1 MLATLTKRLRVGDEL
16 TSSDVVTAC
25 ESLFD
30 ENVELSERANFLRAL
45 HAKGETPLEVAAF
58 VDVLLTRSRRTVLG
72 SGLLDVCGTGGDRAG
87 VFNVSTAVMFVA
99 TACGARVVKHGN
111 RGITS
116 KCGGADVLEALG
128 VRIDLP
134 PETALEAA
142 GCCFLFA
149 PLFHPAFK
157 TIAPVRKVL
166 AEEGS
171 ATIFNLL
178 GPLLN
183 PARPEFQLA
192 GVFDG
197 KLLPLYA
204 QAFKLLGRKSGWAV
218 HGSGGL
224 DEVSTLGPSEIHAL
238 EDGAIRQFV
247 IRPEDLN
254 VVPARIEDL
263 RGGEAQQNAEYLEA
277 ILLGKDAGPRRDMVV
292 LNAACALVVA
302 GLSPDLGAA
311 VAMAA
316 SALDN
321 GSAHDVLQRLRSVR

>member
-1 MLATLTKRLRVGDEL
+1 MLATLTEKLGLGREL
-16 TSSDVVTAC
+16 TSSDVVNAC
-25 ESLFD
+25 NSLFD
-30 ENVELSERANFLRAL
+30 ERVELSERANFLRAL
-45 HAKGETPLEVAAF
+45 HVKGESASEVAAF
-58 VDVLLTRSRRTVLG
+58 VDVLLTRSRRTLLG

-134 PETALEAA
+134 PETALAAA

-157 TIAPVRKVL
+157 SVAAVRKVL
-166 AEEGS
+166 ADEGS

-204 QAFKLLGRKSGWAV
+204 EAFKLLGRKCAWAV
-218 HGSGGL
+218 HGAGGL

-238 EDGAIRQFV
+238 EDGAIRHFV
-247 IRPEDLN
+247 IQPEELD
-254 VVPARIEDL
+254 VAPARVEDL
-263 RGGEAQQNAEYLEA
+263 RGGEAQENARSLEA
-277 ILLGKDAGPRRDMVV
+277 ILLGNDRGPRRDMVV

-302 GLSPDLGAA
+302 GRAHDIPGGMTIAA
-311 VAMAA
+311 G
-316 SALDN
+316 ALDD
-321 GSAHDVLQRLRSVR
+321 GSAHDVLQRLRKAG

>member
-1 MLATLTKRLRVGDEL
+1 M
-16 TSSDVVTAC
+16 
-25 ESLFD
+25 
-30 ENVELSERANFLRAL
+30 
-45 HAKGETPLEVAAF
+45 
-58 VDVLLTRSRRTVLG
+58 
-72 SGLLDVCGTGGDRAG
+72 
-87 VFNVSTAVMFVA
+87 
-99 TACGARVVKHGN
+99 
-111 RGITS
+111 
-116 KCGGADVLEALG
+116 
-128 VRIDLP
+128 
-134 PETALEAA
+134 
-142 GCCFLFA
+142 
-149 PLFHPAFK
+149 
-157 TIAPVRKVL
+157 
-166 AEEGS
+166 
-171 ATIFNLL
+171 
-178 GPLLN
+178 
-183 PARPEFQLA
+183 
-192 GVFDG
+192 
-197 KLLPLYA
+197 LPLYA

>member
-1 MLATLTKRLRVGDEL
+1 MLATLTEKLGLGREL
-16 TSSDVVTAC
+16 TSSDVVNAC
-25 ESLFD
+25 NSLFD
-30 ENVELSERANFLRAL
+30 ERVELSKRANFLRAL
-45 HAKGETPLEVAAF
+45 HAKGESPSEVAAF
-58 VDVLLTRSRRTVLG
+58 VDVLLTRSRRTLLG

-134 PETALEAA
+134 PETALAAA

-157 TIAPVRKVL
+157 SVAAVRKVL
-166 AEEGS
+166 ADEGS

-204 QAFKLLGRKSGWAV
+204 EAFKLLGRKCAWAV
-218 HGSGGL
+218 HGAGGL

-238 EDGAIRQFV
+238 EDGAIRHFV
-247 IRPEDLN
+247 IQPEELD
-254 VVPARIEDL
+254 VAPARVEDL
-263 RGGEAQQNAEYLEA
+263 RGGEAQENARSLEA
-277 ILLGKDAGPRRDMVV
+277 ILLGNDRGPRRDMVV

-302 GLSPDLGAA
+302 GRAHDIPGGMTIAA
-311 VAMAA
+311 G
-316 SALDN
+316 ALDD
-321 GSAHDVLQRLRSVR
+321 GSAHDVLQRLRKAG

>member
-1 MLATLTKRLRVGDEL
+1 MLTTLTEKVCRGHEL
-16 TSSDVVTAC
+16 TSGDVFTAC

-30 ENVELSERANFLRAL
+30 ESVELSERANFLRAL
-45 HAKGETPLEVAAF
+45 HAKGETASEVAAF
-58 VDVLLTRSRRTVLG
+58 VDVLLARSRRTPLG

-134 PETALEAA
+134 PETALAA
-142 GCCFLFA
+142 SGCCFLFA

-157 TIAPVRKVL
+157 SVAPVRKVL

-171 ATIFNLL
+171 VTIFNLL

-204 QAFKLLGRKSGWAV
+204 EAFKLLARKCGWAV
-218 HGSGGL
+218 HGAGGL

-238 EDGAIRQFV
+238 EDGAIRRFV
-247 IRPEDLN
+247 IQPEEYDIA
-254 VVPARIEDL
+254 PAKVEDL
-263 RGGEAQQNAEYLEA
+263 RGGEAQENARSLEA
-277 ILLGKDAGPRRDMVV
+277 ILLGNDVGPRRDMVV

-302 GLSPDLGAA
+302 GRAHDLPGAMT
-311 VAMAA
+311 MAA
-316 SALDN
+316 SALDD
-321 GSAHDVLQRLRSVR
+321 GSAHDVLQRLRQAG